1 MCIRDSL
8 PCVEEIGDLVPVTHQ
23 VRRHHDQ
30 CRPCLFSGQQG
41 ECLNCLAQTHFVSE
55 QCAPIGEYPGKPSC
69 WNGHSAPF
77 QRANPSKACLSP
89 CVSPIPNEARFFHGE
104 RVGASQF
111 IGS

>member
-1 MCIRDSL
+1 MPEMADGID
-8 PCVEEIGDLVPVTHQ
+8 
-23 VRRHHDQ
+23 
-30 CRPCLFSGQQG
+30 
-41 ECLNCLAQTHFVSE
+41 N
-55 QCAPIGEYPGKPSC
+55 EYIENLMGPGKPSC